1 MMFGLLGAA
10 IGAGLFILGFE
21 YGKRSVAA
29 APPPPA
35 APVHIA
41 TEDEERKLQE
51 AREKLREEQNAFHSL
66 LNYNANMAYNIEPD
80 RKIGT

>member
-1 MMFGLLGAA
+1 MMELLYGLLGAA

-21 YGKRSVAA
+21 FGKRSIAA

-35 APVHIA
+35 TPAHVQ
-41 TEDEERKLQE
+41 TEEEERKLQE
-51 AREKLREEQNAFHSL
+51 ARERLREEQNAFHSL

-80 RKIGT
+80 RR